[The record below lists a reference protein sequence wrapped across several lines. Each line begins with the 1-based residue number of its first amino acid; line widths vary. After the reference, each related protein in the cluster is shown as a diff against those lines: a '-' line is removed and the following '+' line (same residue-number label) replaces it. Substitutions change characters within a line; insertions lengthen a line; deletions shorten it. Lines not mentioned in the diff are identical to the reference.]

1 MKSFFKKEARR
12 GCTSTVPEVGSR
24 GRKTTYKI
32 KTSTVYM
39 VSSRLPMMISVKAG
53 LLLTENSASWSQ
65 AWATNSGT

>member
-24 GRKTTYKI
+24 DRKTTYKI

-39 VSSRLPMMISVKAG
+39 VSSRLPMMISVKTG
-53 LLLTENSASWSQ
+53 LFFN
-65 AWATNSGT
+65 